1 MVLKAAKCN
10 LHSERSSNWEGPF
23 MVAKFVVGG
32 YYKLINMDGKTNVE
46 IIHENWLK
54 EFDA

>member
-1 MVLKAAKCN
+1 
-10 LHSERSSNWEGPF
+10 

-54 EFDA
+54 EFDAWNTWTFEVLDVQDASTQNN